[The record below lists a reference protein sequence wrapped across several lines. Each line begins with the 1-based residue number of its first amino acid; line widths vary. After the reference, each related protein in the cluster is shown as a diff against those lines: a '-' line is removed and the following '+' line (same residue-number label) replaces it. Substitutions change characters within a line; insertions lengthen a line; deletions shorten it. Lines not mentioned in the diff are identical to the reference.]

1 MLLYCKPRPL
11 TPNPYDTKRVYHV
24 AVKVSE
30 EPHVSPSRKHRDL
43 RKEETLRRFKNNID
57 ASNVDNTELET
68 DQDEALLGVTE
79 EMLEEEEKILE
90 KACQAQ
96 RLYQRQQNVETSQCS
111 RK

>member
-1 MLLYCKPRPL
+1 MLQSK
-11 TPNPYDTKRVYHV
+11 
-24 AVKVSE
+24 KVSK

-79 EMLEEEEKILE
+79 EMLEEEEKNFRKSLSGTAVSI
-90 KACQAQ
+90 KGNK
-96 RLYQRQQNVETSQCS
+96 NVETSQCS
-111 RK
+111 HK